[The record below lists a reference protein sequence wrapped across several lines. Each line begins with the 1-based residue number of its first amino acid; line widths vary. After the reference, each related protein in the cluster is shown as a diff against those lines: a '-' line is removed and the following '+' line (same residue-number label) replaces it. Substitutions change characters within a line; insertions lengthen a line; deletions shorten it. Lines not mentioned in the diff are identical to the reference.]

1 MADRG
6 SLLPRLSVTRPVS
19 VIMIL
24 VGLLVVGF
32 TAYLRTPVNLFP
44 EGMELDRLGIWVG
57 YPNASPVEMELK
69 VTRRIEEAVATVSRV
84 NQIRTS
90 SSRNGSGTY
99 VEFTSGTDMRQAYAE
114 LRDRMERVMPELPEE
129 VEEIQ
134 IRRWDQQNI
143 PIMWMVA
150 VVPESVDDP
159 VALLENS
166 LRPHLQRVK
175 GVGNVEVWGGRDLQ
189 VLIELDREK
198 LKSHKVNTY
207 ELVGKLRDQN
217 LALPGGYVQEG
228 ARKIYVRSM
237 GRLRTAAELREIRI
251 GGGLSLG
258 DVARVGM
265 VRPAQDWIS
274 RIDRRESMGIEIQRT
289 SDGNIAEVSAAVRQ
303 AMEQVQTER
312 RFRDVEFEILWDQGE
327 HVAESV
333 DNLTNSGLWGGL
345 FAAIVLFLFLR
356 AVRMTLIITLA
367 IPLSILVTLIVLY
380 FIGWSLNVGTMMG
393 LMLSLGLVVDNAIVI
408 VENVFRKRQ
417 QGVDALEASVDGAGE
432 VGLAVTMATLTTVV
446 VFLPLILMSDNQFFS
461 FWMLRLGVP
470 VIVGL
475 LASLFIALA
484 IVPLAT
490 LRLADGRARPPAPV
504 IERLRSWYLSTLRW
518 VLRRRFDAL
527 ILVGLAVASMSIPI
541 QGMMR
546 TDQEAGRFRSL
557 NLVFEM
563 PTGQSLRDADAFMRA
578 VEDTLLNYRDDYNA
592 RAVRVRFSRSE
603 GRVEMIF
610 EEEKDLEWYQVAA
623 ENLLLKLGLAERS
636 SMAYGEIVDDVRGRI
651 HLRPG
656 VSMRVNWED
665 EEGGRRVT
673 IGLYGEDTQILANLA
688 REVERRLESVP
699 ELESVTTDMD
709 RGSTELQVH
718 LDRER
723 VQQLE
728 VDPQMIA
735 NTIAY
740 GLRGLNLSRLQDE
753 SGEELDIW
761 LELDE
766 LDQTSIQSLQAMTF
780 PTGAGQEVPLQSLAT
795 VNVERTLGQISRID
809 RKTRLNVVA
818 NVAGGARVEEE
829 DADGE
834 EEGEADGAV
843 EGERADESDMAA
855 LYNRIDQAMA
865 GFEMPRGYS
874 WDKGDRFSRMGDADR
889 SQQFAL
895 LLAVIFVFLLMGVLF
910 ESFVLPLSVIVS
922 IPFAF
927 LGVFWLLYLTGT
939 AYDIMSMI
947 GTVILIGIVVNNAI
961 VLIDLTNRL
970 RGEGMDRFEA
980 LVEAGRHRFRPIL
993 MTSFTTMCGLI
1004 PMAVGNSKMVGVP
1017 YAPLGRTMM
1026 GGLLASMV
1034 LTLVVVPLCYTF
1046 FDDARTLVRRI
1057 VASAFDG
1064 GTGQR
1069 SSNSRA
1075 R

>member
-1 MADRG
+1 MAERG

-90 SSRNGSGTY
+90 SSRNGSGTF

-134 IRRWDQQNI
+134 IRRWDQQDI

-159 VALLENS
+159 VALLENA
-166 LRPHLQRVK
+166 LRPHLQRVR
-175 GVGNVEVWGGRDLQ
+175 GVGNVGVWGGRDLQ

-237 GRLRTAAELREIRI
+237 GRLRTVAELREIRI
-251 GGGLSLG
+251 GSGLSLG

-367 IPLSILVTLIVLY
+367 IPLSILATLIVLY

-417 QGVDALEASVDGAGE
+417 QGADALRASVDGAGE

-461 FWMLRLGVP
+461 FWMLRIGVP

-475 LASLFIALA
+475 IASLFIALA

-490 LRLADGRARPPAPV
+490 LRLATGRARPPSQL

-518 VLRRRFDAL
+518 VLRRRLDAL
-527 ILVGLAVASMSIPI
+527 ILVGLAVASMAIPI

-546 TDQEAGRFRSL
+546 TDQESGRFRSL

-563 PTGQSLRDADAFMRA
+563 PTGQSLRDADTFMRA
-578 VEDTLLNYRDDYNA
+578 VEDTLLNHRDDYNA

-603 GRVEMIF
+603 GRAELIF

-623 ENLLLKLGLAERS
+623 ENLLLKLGLAEPS
-636 SMAYGEIVDDVRGRI
+636 SMAYDEIVDDVRDRI
-651 HLRPG
+651 QLRPG

-665 EEGGRRVT
+665 EQGGGRVT
-673 IGLYGEDTQILANLA
+673 IGLYGEDTQVLANLA

-709 RGSTELQVH
+709 RGSTELQVN

-761 LELDE
+761 LELEE

-780 PTGAGQEVPLQSLAT
+780 PTGAGQEVPLQSLAS

-809 RKTRLNVVA
+809 RKTQLNVVA
-818 NVAGGARVEEE
+818 NVAGGARAAAG

-834 EEGEADGAV
+834 EEGEAEGAV

-874 WDKGDRFSRMGDADR
+874 WDKGDRFSRMGEADR

-970 RGEGMDRFEA
+970 RGQGMERFEA

-1004 PMAVGNSKMVGVP
+1004 PMAVGNSKMVGVA

-1034 LTLVVVPLCYTF
+1034 LTLVVVPLFYTF
-1046 FDDARTLVRRI
+1046 FDDGRTLVRRI

-1075 R
+1075 W